1 MPSRELTVTDRYLNM
16 PVKAGAPRC
25 RMCIKIDGEVVRAFH
40 VELAGD
46 GIDFWTFIDVS
57 AWQGQSAVITLEAD
71 PVSPD
76 EDQEGAIHD
85 DALDALELSE
95 EIKDAAEI
103 YQEALRPQFHFTT
116 RRGWHN
122 DPNGMVFYEGE
133 YHLFYQHQPFSVSS
147 FTDKSWGHAVSRDL
161 LHWEERPIA
170 LYADQEGQKW
180 SGSGVV
186 DWRNVSGLQQGE
198 EPPLLLFYTG
208 TGRSVHNPKPDDFVQ
223 SIAYS
228 NDRGRTWETYAG
240 NPIIPNITPGNRD
253 PLVQWHEPTQRWVMA
268 LFVGQPESW
277 LKDGNQVATQFFT
290 SVDLKEWRY
299 ESTVDEFFDCPA
311 LLSLPLDG
319 DASDLC
325 WVMYRADMKYK
336 LGRFDGRVFT
346 PETDFLIGQ
355 RGECAYAPQVFNN
368 APDNRRIQIAWGRTK
383 APGMSFSQI
392 MNFPC
397 DLSMITTEEGP
408 RMRWTPVKEIE
419 NLYQSST
426 SCRDEVLAADADPI
440 ELARGQHFDLQ
451 TVIAVGVAHEV
462 EITVCGVS
470 LICDVTGKQLTSE
483 GHSAPLSLRDGKLHL
498 RLLLDRISL
507 EIFAEDG
514 LVYMS
519 LAVIPDAENDLIT
532 IRAIGGAATVETFE
546 CHELK
551 SIWPKS

>member
-253 PLVQWHEPTQRWVMA
+253 PLVQWHEPTQR
-268 LFVGQPESW
+268 GI
-277 LKDGNQVATQFFT
+277 ATLWFNGM
-290 SVDLKEWRY
+290 
-299 ESTVDEFFDCPA
+299 
-311 LLSLPLDG
+311 SLP
-319 DASDLC
+319 
-325 WVMYRADMKYK
+325 
-336 LGRFDGRVFT
+336 
-346 PETDFLIGQ
+346 
-355 RGECAYAPQVFNN
+355 N
-368 APDNRRIQIAWGRTK
+368 
-383 APGMSFSQI
+383 
-392 MNFPC
+392 
-397 DLSMITTEEGP
+397 
-408 RMRWTPVKEIE
+408 
-419 NLYQSST
+419 
-426 SCRDEVLAADADPI
+426 
-440 ELARGQHFDLQ
+440 
-451 TVIAVGVAHEV
+451 VG
-462 EITVCGVS
+462 
-470 LICDVTGKQLTSE
+470 
-483 GHSAPLSLRDGKLHL
+483 
-498 RLLLDRISL
+498 
-507 EIFAEDG
+507 
-514 LVYMS
+514 
-519 LAVIPDAENDLIT
+519 
-532 IRAIGGAATVETFE
+532 
-546 CHELK
+546 
-551 SIWPKS
+551 